1 MSMTMFGHRISDG
14 EISKDKILRRFK
26 NLLNMTYLQ
35 AQPLA
40 GGGYRIPEK
49 IFESIQTELDFSP
62 PDERLKKNREEETKK
77 RYRQRKTYRFWK
89 ESLDSA
95 NIPNA
100 VEAKEFLQRIFEKLD
115 NTQYFGSM
123 TQSCYASESLQ
134 LALDDHYGTNKLVL
148 NQHSFLNKS
157 IKKKSKKPKSSKGK
171 ARKKTAVKNA
181 SSLGIPKLS
190 DLVPF

>member
-1 MSMTMFGHRISDG
+1 MEG

-26 NLLNMTYLQ
+26 NLLNMAYLQ
-35 AQPLA
+35 AQPLE

-49 IFESIQTELDFSP
+49 IFEAIQTELDFSP
-62 PDERLKKNREEETKK
+62 PDERLKKKREEEIKK

-89 ESLDSA
+89 ESLDTA

-115 NTQYFGSM
+115 TTQYFGSM

-134 LALDDHYGTNKLVL
+134 LALDDYYGTNKLVL
-148 NQHSFLNKS
+148 HQHNFLNKS
-157 IKKKSKKPKSSKGK
+157 VKSKPKKKKRSKKGTP
-171 ARKKTAVKNA
+171 V
-181 SSLGIPKLS
+181 
-190 DLVPF
+190 VMPF